1 LLPEQAVG
9 ARRPPSIDRHFF
21 MADDVR
27 SERSTV
33 GEGTTRGVIRV
44 SEALEPGFEAPG
56 EEAVA
61 AAAGTRAPGR
71 LAVSTAFFAIA
82 TGLSRIAGLVREIV
96 AASYFGVKGPMSA
109 FTIAFQVP
117 NLVRSLFADAALQAA
132 FVPVFTEQLEKRS
145 RAEAFRVASA
155 LVFVIAVVLGSLTA
169 LFVLLAPVI
178 MPLFA
183 PGFDQ
188 NLTDLTVRLSQIL
201 FPIVLLLG
209 FSGLVVGVLN
219 SFDEFAI
226 PALAPLAWNVTIILV
241 LVFLT
246 PAFEGQDRIYAY
258 AIGVLLGTIVQ
269 LLMPLPWLR
278 RTGFRIVRSFD
289 WRDERVMRVLKL
301 MLPVT
306 LGLGLINFNMSVDSI
321 FATLISEQA
330 PAAIDKAFRIYMLP
344 QGVFAVALA
353 TVIFP
358 TLSRLVARDDHTAL
372 RATLAHGTRQML
384 FLLVPTTAILLVLS
398 DPITQVVYQRGEFDA
413 AQTDLVSEALFF
425 FAFSLPF
432 AGVNLILIRTFFSL
446 QRPWTPTMIALGNLG
461 INAGLDAI
469 LYEPMGIGGIPLSTA
484 IVSLL
489 TTVLLVAVL
498 RRRIGG
504 VDARRTLDVGVRILV
519 AAGFLAL
526 AALGVKAVLD
536 GALSDSN
543 AAQLVVVVAAGTAG
557 AAAYAA
563 ASTALRIDEARE
575 VAALVRGQLARF
587 R

>member
-1 LLPEQAVG
+1 
-9 ARRPPSIDRHFF
+9 

-33 GEGTTRGVIRV
+33 TDGIPKGRKGV
-44 SEALEPGFEAPG
+44 SEPLEPGSEEPG
-56 EEAVA
+56 DEIVPP
-61 AAAGTRAPGR
+61 AGGARAPGR
-71 LAVSTAFFAIA
+71 LALSTAFFALA

-132 FVPVFTEQLEKRS
+132 FVPVFTEELEKKG

-155 LVFVIAVVLGSLTA
+155 LVFVVAAVLGSLTA

-188 NLTDLTVRLSQIL
+188 NLTDLTIRLSQIL

-226 PALAPLAWNVTIILV
+226 PALAPLAWNFAIILTLV
-241 LVFLT
+241 LLT
-246 PAFEGQDRIYAY
+246 PVFEGQDRIYAY

-289 WRDERVMRVLKL
+289 WRDARVTRVLRL

-358 TLSRLVARDDHTAL
+358 TLSRLVAREDHTAL
-372 RATLAHGTRQML
+372 RSTLAHGMRQML

-398 DPITQVVYQRGEFDA
+398 DPITQVIYQRGQFDA

-446 QRPWTPTMIALGNLG
+446 QRPWTPTAIALANLG
-461 INAGLDAI
+461 VNAGLDAL
-469 LYEPMGIGGIPLSTA
+469 LYKPMGIGGIPLSTA

-489 TTVLLVAVL
+489 TTIALIAVL
-498 RRRIGG
+498 RRVIGG
-504 VDARRTLDVGVRILV
+504 VDARRTLDVGLRIAV
-519 AAGFLAL
+519 AAGLLAL
-526 AALGVKAVLD
+526 AALGVREALDSVLS
-536 GALSDSN
+536 GSSGS
-543 AAQLVVVVAAGTAG
+543 QLIVIAAAGAAG

-575 VAALVRGQLARF
+575 VAALVRGQLSRL

>member
-1 LLPEQAVG
+1 MPT
-9 ARRPPSIDRHFF
+9 
-21 MADDVR
+21 ADDAR
-27 SERSTV
+27 
-33 GEGTTRGVIRV
+33 TRQRAPVTDA
-44 SEALEPGFEAPG
+44 EAGIPEPDRG
-56 EEAVA
+56 
-61 AAAGTRAPGR
+61 PGR
-71 LAVSTAFFAIA
+71 LALSTAFFALA
-82 TGLSRIAGLVREIV
+82 TGLSRIAGLIREIV
-96 AASYFGVKGPMSA
+96 AASYFGVTGPMSA

-132 FVPVFTEQLEKRS
+132 FVPVFTDQLEKKG

-155 LVFVIAVVLGSLTA
+155 LVFVIAVVLGTLTA

-188 NLTDLTVRLSQIL
+188 NLTDLTVRLSQVL

-219 SFDEFAI
+219 SFDEFAV
-226 PALAPLAWNVTIILV
+226 PALAPLAWNLAIILTLV
-241 LVFLT
+241 LLT

-258 AIGVLLGTIVQ
+258 AIGVLIGTVVQ
-269 LLMPLPWLR
+269 LLLPLPWLR

-321 FATLISEQA
+321 FATLISEEA

-358 TLSRLVARDDHTAL
+358 TLSRFVARDDHAAL

-384 FLLVPTTAILLVLS
+384 FLLVPTTALLLVLS
-398 DPITQVVYQRGEFDA
+398 EPITQVIYQRGEFDA
-413 AQTDLVSEALFF
+413 AQSDLVSEALFF

-461 INAGLDAI
+461 INAGLDAL

-489 TTVLLVAVL
+489 TTVALVAVL
-498 RRRIGG
+498 RRVIGG
-504 VDARRTLDVGVRILV
+504 IDARRTLDVALRITI
-519 AAGFLAL
+519 AAGLLAL
-526 AALGVKAVLD
+526 AALGVRELLD
-536 GALSDSN
+536 GVLSGSN
-543 AAQLVVVVAAGTAG
+543 GSQLLVLAGAGVAGTAV
-557 AAAYAA
+557 YAA
-563 ASTALRIDEARE
+563 ASTALRIDEAGE
-575 VAALVRGQLARF
+575 VAAIVRGQLARLK
-587 R
+587 